1 MLVLGPLLAALQAK
15 LDFLADLNQTL
26 MNLLQHRA
34 SHRLEWIVVLLIV
47 VEVVIG
53 LFEILVLS
61 H

>member
-1 MLVLGPLLAALQAK
+1 LAALQAK
-15 LDFLADLNQTL
+15 LDFLADLNLTL

-47 VEVVIG
+47 VEVVIA
-53 LFEILVLS
+53 LFEIFVLP